1 VTPLGISGEPFI
13 DWGWIGDHI
22 GDIGSAFLQH
32 VEYTVIAVGIG
43 IAISLPLAV
52 AAHRRRWL
60 VPPITWITGLLYT
73 IPSLALFVLLIPFTG
88 LSAVTAEIGLVSYT
102 LLILFR
108 NIVTGL
114 RSVPA
119 DVKESAVGMGYTPRQ
134 MLWRVELPLALP
146 AIAAGIRI
154 ATVTTIGLVTVTALI
169 GKGGLGILIYQGLR
183 DSFTTAA
190 MVGTVLSVIFAIVA
204 DRLLLS
210 GQRLVSP
217 WSPGKQSV
225 AA

>member
-1 VTPLGISGEPFI
+1 
-13 DWGWIGDHI
+13 
-22 GDIGSAFLQH
+22 
-32 VEYTVIAVGIG
+32 
-43 IAISLPLAV
+43 
-52 AAHRRRWL
+52 
-60 VPPITWITGLLYT
+60 
-73 IPSLALFVLLIPFTG
+73 
-88 LSAVTAEIGLVSYT
+88 
-102 LLILFR
+102 
-108 NIVTGL
+108 
-114 RSVPA
+114 
-119 DVKESAVGMGYTPRQ
+119 MGYTPRQ

-190 MVGTVLSVIFAIVA
+190 MVGTVLSVVFAIVA
-204 DRLLLS
+204 DRLLLT

-217 WSPGKQSV
+217 WSPGRQSV